1 MVSKPTPPP
10 LVPHQM
16 RHIDLFINRTA
27 VYGALTAVIILL
39 YILVVGTLGV
49 LFRSGGNWLLG
60 IVATGLIAILFD
72 PLRQWLQRRVNR
84 LMYGQRDE
92 PLALLSRFGERLEQA
107 AEPETLLPTAV
118 QTIAHSLKL
127 PTVAISLEQDGQS
140 QNVATFPPSP
150 HHPALSPAPTSPPRA
165 APSAHLLPL
174 PLVYQSQTIGQLLV
188 AYREGQASF
197 SPREMNL
204 LQEIARQ
211 TAVAAHTVRLHREL
225 RQTRQQLVTAQ
236 AEERRRVSRA
246 LGDGLGAQLAAL
258 LIQADTTRQDLQT
271 NPDTAVAEIQSLKT
285 GTQTAVQTV
294 RALVQSL
301 ENGKR

>member
-1 MVSKPTPPP
+1 MVNKPPAQSTSRRPI
-10 LVPHQM
+10 QN
-16 RHIDLFINRTA
+16 IDLVINRTV
-27 VYGALTAVIILL
+27 VYATLTAVIILL
-39 YILVVGTLGV
+39 YILVVGALGV

-60 IVATGLIAILFD
+60 ILATGLIAILFD
-72 PLRQWLQRRVNR
+72 PLRQWLQRRINR

-92 PLALLSRFGERLEQA
+92 PLALLTRFGERLEQA
-107 AEPETLLPTAV
+107 AEPETILPTAV
-118 QTIAHSLKL
+118 QTIALSLKL
-127 PTVAISLEQDGQS
+127 PTVAIILEQDGQP
-140 QNVATFPPSP
+140 QTVATFPPINPITPPP
-150 HHPALSPAPTSPPRA
+150 HHLIIPL
-165 APSAHLLPL
+165 AHH
-174 PLVYQSQTIGQLLV
+174 SQPIGQLLV
-188 AYREGQASF
+188 AHREGEASF
-197 SPREMNL
+197 SPREMKL

-258 LIQADTTRQDLQT
+258 LIQADSARHGLPTDL
-271 NPDTAVAEIQSLKT
+271 DTAVIEIQSLKT

-301 ENGKR
+301 EVGNR

>member
-1 MVSKPTPPP
+1 MVSKPTPSPI
-10 LVPHQM
+10 VAHQM
-16 RHIDLFINRTA
+16 RYIDLFINRTA
-27 VYGALTAVIILL
+27 VYSTLTAVVILL
-39 YILVVGTLGV
+39 YILVVGVLGV
-49 LFRSGGNWLLG
+49 LFRSSGNWLLG

-92 PLALLSRFGERLEQA
+92 PLALLTRFGERLEQA
-107 AEPETLLPTAV
+107 AEPETILPTAV

-127 PTVAISLEQDGQS
+127 PTVAITLEQDGQP
-140 QNVATFPPSP
+140 QTVATFPPTNLITPPP
-150 HHPALSPAPTSPPRA
+150 HHLII
-165 APSAHLLPL
+165 
-174 PLVYQSQTIGQLLV
+174 PLVYHSQAIGQLLV
-188 AYREGQASF
+188 AYREGEASF
-197 SPREMNL
+197 NPREMKL

-225 RQTRQQLVTAQ
+225 RHTRQQLVTAQ

-258 LIQADTTRQDLQT
+258 LIQADSARQLLPTD
-271 NPDTAVAEIQSLKT
+271 PDTAVIEIQSLKN

-301 ENGKR
+301 TNW

>member
-10 LVPHQM
+10 IVPHQM
-16 RHIDLFINRTA
+16 RYIDLFINRTA
-27 VYGALTAVIILL
+27 VYGALTAVIIFL
-39 YILVVGTLGV
+39 YILVVGVLGV

-60 IVATGLIAILFD
+60 IVATGLIAVLFD

-92 PLALLSRFGERLEQA
+92 PLALLTRFGERLEQT
-107 AEPETLLPTAV
+107 AEPETILPTAV

-140 QNVATFPPSP
+140 QTVATFPPTHP
-150 HHPALSPAPTSPPRA
+150 ITPPTHHLIT
-165 APSAHLLPL
+165 
-174 PLVYQSQTIGQLLV
+174 PLVYHSQAIGQLLV
-188 AYREGQASF
+188 AHREGEASF
-197 SPREMNL
+197 SPREMKL

-258 LIQADTTRQDLQT
+258 LIQADSARQVLQT
-271 NPDTAVAEIQSLKT
+271 EPDTAVIEIQSLKT

-294 RALVQSL
+294 RSLAQSL
-301 ENGKR
+301 TSR